1 MPHWIGSQTQSPHVI
16 RNWMEERSVR
26 DLSIFIVGA
35 AGEGIQT
42 IGDVVAHAL
51 LKSGVA
57 VFTSKEYESRIR
69 GGHNSY
75 RLRVSGPNAPR
86 HDADVILALNS
97 AAFEHYR
104 SVALPGATILGELPA
119 ESDGLLLR
127 FQAMAKEAFGSAIFV
142 NTLAAGALGAVV
154 GLSPDIVQSVVE
166 SRLSKLSD
174 EVLEQNVRAV
184 RMGFEAA
191 SKQMVEPEN
200 RAELTDGCK
209 GHAFASVHE
218 IIPLAAA
225 AAGCRFMAA
234 YPMSPSTGIMTAFAR
249 DPDLGVFVEQ
259 AEDEIAAVNMSLAA
273 SAAGARSMTATSG
286 GGFALMTEGLSLAG
300 MTETPLVFV
309 LAQRPG
315 PATGLPTRTAQE
327 DLSFALYGGH
337 GEFPRAIL
345 APADPQ
351 DAARLTHRAFD
362 LADRYQI
369 PVIILTDQ
377 FLADAHFSLD
387 ELTLPA
393 EAPPLGLADPSSFQT
408 YERYRWTSDGV
419 SPRLALGQSEHL
431 VCIDSDEH
439 TEAGH
444 ITEDLVETRPAMVEK
459 RLEKLRRLRQEMAP
473 PESYRVENAETV
485 QLSWGSS
492 RGSIHEA
499 VDRSRDRGMLIGA
512 LHFTELWPLPDIEP
526 LEGVAYWTIE
536 GNAVGQFARLL
547 RAEAAFPLAGSIER
561 YDGLPIDAA
570 SIVAALFE
578 EDEEAPS

>member
-1 MPHWIGSQTQSPHVI
+1 M
-16 RNWMEERSVR
+16 N

-42 IGDVVAHAL
+42 IGDIVAHAM
-51 LKSGVA
+51 LKRGIA

-75 RLRVSGPNAPR
+75 RLRIDGPNAPR
-86 HDADVILALNS
+86 HDADVLLSLNPV
-97 AAFEHYR
+97 AFGHYR
-104 SVALPGATILGELPA
+104 SSAHPDAILMGELS
-119 ESDGLLLR
+119 EEGEGLPLH
-127 FQAMAKEAFGSAIFV
+127 FQAMAKEAFDSTIFA
-142 NTLAAGALGAVV
+142 NTIAAGALSAVV
-154 GLSPDIVQSVVE
+154 GLSPDVVQSVVE
-166 SRLSKLSD
+166 QRLSKLSK

-184 RMGFEAA
+184 RLGFEAA
-191 SKQMVEPEN
+191 SKRREPGS
-200 RAELTDGCK
+200 RAMLAATRED
-209 GHAFASVHE
+209 HVFASVHE

-249 DPDLGVFVEQ
+249 EPELGVFVEQ
-259 AEDEIAAVNMSLAA
+259 AEDEIAAINMALAA

-300 MTETPLVFV
+300 MTETPVVLV

-327 DLSFALYGGH
+327 DLSFALHGGH

-369 PVIILTDQ
+369 PVILLTDQ
-377 FLADAHFSLD
+377 LLADAHFSLD
-387 ELTLPA
+387 ELTLPP
-393 EAPPLGLADPSSFQT
+393 EPPPLRLADPASFET

-444 ITEDLVETRPAMVEK
+444 ITEDLVETRPVMVEK

-473 PESYRVENAETV
+473 PKPYRVENAEIV
-485 QLSWGSS
+485 LLSWGST
-492 RGSIHEA
+492 RGAVCEA
-499 VDRSRDRGMLIGA
+499 VDRCRDRGLRAGA
-512 LHFTELWPLPDIEP
+512 MHFTELWPLPEMEP
-526 LEGVAYWTIE
+526 LEGVTYWTVE
-536 GNAVGQFARLL
+536 GNATGQFARLL
-547 RAEAAFPLAGSIER
+547 RAETAFPLTGKINR

-570 SIVAALFE
+570 SIVAALFGE
-578 EDEEAPS
+578 EEEFTP